1 VVWCAGAALC
11 FVRPAIAQTPGCT
24 VVAPGSA
31 ARGALPRWESPLDRV
46 IAIHTHGISL
56 GDALDRVAVLAGV
69 RISYSPE
76 LLRLDREVCLSVD
89 STAVGNVLV
98 DLLTGMNV
106 VPVPGGG
113 DQIVLA
119 PRPPAGRPNAPEM
132 APSLEMLKRVV
143 VTDSGESAP
152 ARERTIA
159 LDVVTGRQLAR
170 DNATN
175 LSSALDAYVP
185 GVWSWSQS
193 PSNILGSFASMRG
206 ASSFGLSYPKIYID
220 GIEVANPLL
229 VTRFSPDAID
239 RIEVIRGPQG
249 SALYGT
255 DAISGV
261 INIVSRHDAADTDG
275 ENVSVRSSAGVTQ
288 SAFAHG
294 VLRQEHSVSL
304 VAGSEVR
311 SADLHVTGGSIG
323 DFIPNGYS
331 HDLVANGAARFVGAR
346 TTLDGTARFFM
357 EDAGSARSPLLTNP
371 IPVSDS
377 GHAMFGPVT
386 PPQSVR
392 EYTIGATGTLAA
404 GTEWTHTIT
413 AGIDGY
419 SLANVQMNTTPIRS
433 IVDSALDAA
442 QGTADRGTL
451 RVSSVFSP
459 AANGP
464 TRATFTFTADA
475 ASLRETSVSAPPLD
489 GDGHPP
495 GGRPAPASASFANWQ
510 NSTGVG
516 AQANIAMRNTFF
528 LTTGLRTE
536 YDTRLAGAPELALLP
551 MLGGASVGDF
561 GPLTVKLRAA
571 YGKGIRP
578 PSTFGQ
584 SGSLQSRYGLGTQA
598 SLGAEEQSGIEAGV
612 DVLLRHAVSFQ
623 VTRFDQRASGLIQ
636 QVAAPADS
644 SAQSHR
650 MTLLLENV
658 GEIANRGWELEA
670 STAVSRLTASGTL
683 SFVDSRVTKLA
694 TGYTGDVAAG
704 DRMLQ
709 VPAKTGSLNLSWQG
723 DRWTGSLGGSRALD
737 WINYDEIA
745 LSQAI
750 LSGAHSARDLVGPQL
765 RQYWRVYSGGLRVRA
780 ALSRDVW
787 DNVAFD
793 VRADNLLNYQRGEP
807 DNITVVP
814 GRTVMTGLRVKF

>member
-1 VVWCAGAALC
+1 M
-11 FVRPAIAQTPGCT
+11 
-24 VVAPGSA
+24 
-31 ARGALPRWESPLDRV
+31 RG
-46 IAIHTHGISL
+46 TSL
-56 GDALDRVAVLAGV
+56 GDALDSVAAVAGV

-76 LLRLDREVCLSVD
+76 LLRLDRAVCLSVEL
-89 STAVGNVLV
+89 TAVGSVLV
-98 DLLTGMNV
+98 DMLTGMNV

-119 PRPPAGRPNAPEM
+119 PRSPAGRPGTPEM
-132 APSLEMLKRVV
+132 APSLGLLKRVV
-143 VTDSGESAP
+143 VTDSGESAA
-152 ARERTIA
+152 ARETTIA

-170 DNATN
+170 DNATS
-175 LSSALDAYVP
+175 LSSALDAYIP
-185 GVWSWSQS
+185 GVWSWAQS
-193 PSNILGSFASMRG
+193 PSNMLGSFASMRG

-261 INIVSRHDAADTDG
+261 INIVSRHDAADIDG
-275 ENVSVRSSAGVTQ
+275 EKLSVRSSAGVTQ

-304 VAGSEVR
+304 VAGSDER
-311 SADLHVTGGSIG
+311 SVGLHVTGGSIG

-357 EDAGSARSPLLTNP
+357 EDAGSARSPLLVNP
-371 IPVSDS
+371 VPVSDT
-377 GHAMFGPVT
+377 GHAMFGSVT
-386 PPQSVR
+386 SPQAVR
-392 EYTIGATGTLAA
+392 EYTIGATGTLLA
-404 GTEWTHTIT
+404 GNEWTHTII

-419 SLANVQMNTTPIRS
+419 SLANVQMNTAPIRS
-433 IVDSALDAA
+433 IVDSALNAA

-451 RVSSVFSP
+451 RVSSVFRP
-459 AANGP
+459 ETDGP

-475 ASLRETSVSAPPLD
+475 ASLRETSSNA
-489 GDGHPP
+489 
-495 GGRPAPASASFANWQ
+495 PAPAVDGHSPAGHPAPAPLASWQ
-510 NSTGVG
+510 NSSGVG

-528 LTTGLRTE
+528 LTAGLRSE
-536 YDTRLAGAPELALLP
+536 YDTRLAGAPQFAMLP

-584 SGSLQSRYGLGTQA
+584 SGYLPSRYGLGTQA
-598 SLGAEEQSGIEAGV
+598 SLGAEEQSGIEEGV
-612 DVLLRHAVSFQ
+612 DLLLRHAVSFQ
-623 VTRFDQRASGLIQ
+623 LTRFDQRASGLIQ
-636 QVAAPADS
+636 QVAAAADS
-644 SAQSHR
+644 NVESRR
-650 MTLLLENV
+650 MTLLLQNV
-658 GEIANRGWELEA
+658 GEIANRGWELEGSA
-670 STAVSRLTASGTL
+670 AVSRLTASGTL

-694 TGYTGDVAAG
+694 TGYIGDVAAG

-709 VPAKTGSLNLSWQG
+709 VPARTASVNVSWQA
-723 DRWTGSLGGSRALD
+723 DRWTGSLGGSRAMD

-750 LSGAHSARDLVGPQL
+750 LSGAHSLHDLVGSQL

-780 ALSRDVW
+780 ALSRDIR
-787 DNVAFD
+787 DNVALD
-793 VRADNLLNYQRGEP
+793 IRADNLLNYQRGEP

-814 GRTVMTGLRVKF
+814 GRTVMTGIRVKF

>member
-1 VVWCAGAALC
+1 VLWCAGAAVWLA
-11 FVRPAIAQTPGCT
+11 RPAVAQTPGCT
-24 VVAPGSA
+24 VVAPGSV
-31 ARGALPRWESPLDRV
+31 ARAALPRWESPLDRV
-46 IAIHTHGISL
+46 IAIHAHGMSL
-56 GDALDRVAVLAGV
+56 GDALDRVAALGGV

-89 STAVGNVLV
+89 STALGSVLV
-98 DLLTGMNV
+98 DMVTGMNV

-119 PRPPAGRPNAPEM
+119 PRPPAGRPSAPEM
-132 APSLEMLKRVV
+132 APSLGMLKRVV
-143 VTDSGESAP
+143 VTDSAESAP
-152 ARERTIA
+152 ERERTIG
-159 LDVVTGRQLAR
+159 LDVVTGRQLTR
-170 DNATN
+170 DDATS
-175 LSSALDAYVP
+175 LSSALDAYIP

-229 VTRFSPDAID
+229 VTRFSPEAID

-304 VAGSEVR
+304 VAGSDVR
-311 SADLHVTGGSIG
+311 SVDVHVTGGSIG
-323 DFIPNGYS
+323 DFVPNGYS

-357 EDAGSARSPLLTNP
+357 EDAGSARSPLLVTP
-371 IPVSDS
+371 VPVSDT
-377 GHAMFGPVT
+377 GHAMFGSVT
-386 PPQSVR
+386 SPQSVR

-404 GTEWTHTIT
+404 GAEWTHTIT

-419 SLANVQMNTTPIRS
+419 SLANVQMNTAPIRS
-433 IVDSALDAA
+433 IVDSALNAA

-451 RVSSVFSP
+451 RVSSVYTP

-475 ASLRETSVSAPPLD
+475 ASLRETSMNAPALD
-489 GDGHPP
+489 GDGRPP
-495 GGRPAPASASFANWQ
+495 GQRPAPASLASWQ

-516 AQANIAMRNTFF
+516 AQANIAMHNTFF

-536 YDTRLAGAPELALLP
+536 YDTRLAGVPQLAMLP

-578 PSTFGQ
+578 PSAFGQ
-584 SGSLQSRYGLGTQA
+584 AGSLQARYGLATQA

-623 VTRFDQRASGLIQ
+623 LTRFDQRASGLIQ

-644 SAQSHR
+644 NVQSHH

-709 VPAKTGSLNLSWQG
+709 VPAQTGSLNLSWQG
-723 DRWTGSLGGSRALD
+723 DRWTGSLGGTRAMN

-745 LSQAI
+745 VSQAI
-750 LSGAHSARDLVGPQL
+750 QSGTHSARDLVGPQL

-780 ALSRDVW
+780 ALSRDIR